1 MIKASNFLRIIL
13 PILFSG
19 YLGYQIYIGTRSYF
33 VEADGGAD
41 ISIASLDRI
50 SKLLFSEYLP
60 VVLVLIVAL
69 VATTV
74 WFTVMLDFR
83 KDRQKESR
91 R

>member
-1 MIKASNFLRIIL
+1 M
-13 PILFSG
+13 
-19 YLGYQIYIGTRSYF
+19 
-33 VEADGGAD
+33 EADGGAD